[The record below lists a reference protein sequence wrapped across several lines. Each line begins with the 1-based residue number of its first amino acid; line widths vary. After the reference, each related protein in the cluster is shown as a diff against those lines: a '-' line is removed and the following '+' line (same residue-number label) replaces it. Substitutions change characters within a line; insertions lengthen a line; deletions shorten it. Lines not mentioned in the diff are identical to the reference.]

1 MVVSVLKRMIYFG
14 FDALETMESV
24 LFWFPVAVIPTEEP
38 SELTN
43 RSGKS
48 PLLARKK
55 AASAHT
61 SRKFLMPARACLGG
75 AVHDQNKPMQNR
87 LPALICIEQEL
98 PSSGEETPNTLFTWT
113 VSVIGYEEDSQQEN
127 SYHHHRDSVPN
138 CTTFSVMF
146 SCFHKLNLFCVKS
159 SNTNSFL
166 IQKAWEI
173 GLKLRKTWSW

>member
-1 MVVSVLKRMIYFG
+1 
-14 FDALETMESV
+14 
-24 LFWFPVAVIPTEEP
+24 
-38 SELTN
+38 
-43 RSGKS
+43 
-48 PLLARKK
+48 
-55 AASAHT
+55 
-61 SRKFLMPARACLGG
+61 MPARACLGG

-98 PSSGEETPNTLFTWT
+98 TSNGEETPNTIFTWT
-113 VSVIGYEEDSQQEN
+113 VSVIGYEKDSQQEN

-166 IQKAWEI
+166 IHKPWEI
-173 GLKLRKTWSW
+173 GLKLLGRLDHDTIFWSVPVCRTKCPILAVWCVSTTQKGP